1 MYATLTPA
9 EELAIDN
16 ITQSVMD
23 ELLVTDM
30 KMPTIRGIRG
40 AAHCVHK
47 RGAEMAGAVG
57 KMSQAARN
65 TFVKTEEEK
74 IASARR
80 AGDRA
85 QYEDEHRQWEER
97 GRAMDKKHKDERT
110 TSDPGGIMQES
121 HHHKQ
126 MQQQSGMYEAHIS
139 DLTHKHARAM
149 QHAHATQQPPHATAP
164 QGHHASLASMTPHG
178 HGSKAHAVSMPA
190 GGHGPKAHAV
200 SMPRGFTP
208 HGHHVHV

>member
-23 ELLVTDM
+23 ELLVTDASF
-30 KMPTIRGIRG
+30 RG
-40 AAHCVHK
+40 AMHK
-47 RGAEMAGAVG
+47 VYKRSNAVVNAGSKIIQAAKGTFDTTDEEKEAGARR
-57 KMSQAARN
+57 KSERLQLAEDKRSMNERHSAEYRN
-65 TFVKTEEEK
+65 HN
-74 IASARR
+74 AS
-80 AGDRA
+80 G
-85 QYEDEHRQWEER
+85 
-97 GRAMDKKHKDERT
+97 

-139 DLTHKHARAM
+139 DLTQQHARAM
-149 QHAHATQQPPHATAP
+149 QHAHATKQPPHATAP